1 MLCLCK
7 CLWNG
12 KRRVHPNNNLGFDFL
27 VRLIKWKYLPKS
39 KLLGNACTCIYF
51 YNIIRSVDMALK
63 HVYLHRHHKMYFIN
77 IGLLVVFSEKLHV
90 FLMKAMPCC
99 GPLIIGAILLHGT
112 TTNIY
117 LIVAFT
123 VMKRHTVKRRLE
135 NHWNSNLL
143 IDIELL
149 SPAQI
154 RLIYIFFNF
163 HQ

>member
-1 MLCLCK
+1 M
-7 CLWNG
+7 G
-12 KRRVHPNNNLGFDFL
+12 
-27 VRLIKWKYLPKS
+27 KYLQTRYNPIQCFVYVNVS
-39 KLLGNACTCIYF
+39 EMENAEYIQTTTQGLIFWLGLYNGNTCQIETLRAMLLHALVLLS
-51 YNIIRSVDMALK
+51 RHLLSRQALK

-123 VMKRHTVKRRLE
+123 VMKRHTVKRR
-135 NHWNSNLL
+135 
-143 IDIELL
+143 IE
-149 SPAQI
+149 
-154 RLIYIFFNF
+154 IY
-163 HQ
+163 H

>member
-1 MLCLCK
+1 M
-7 CLWNG
+7 
-12 KRRVHPNNNLGFDFL
+12 
-27 VRLIKWKYLPKS
+27 PKS
-39 KLLGNACTCIYF
+39 KLLGNACTCMYF
-51 YNIIRSVDMALK
+51 YNVIRSVDMALK

-123 VMKRHTVKRRLE
+123 VMKRHVQRKLWQISFNWMNNYLKDMKELSTVE
-135 NHWNSNLL
+135 ISSFH
-143 IDIELL
+143 
-149 SPAQI
+149 
-154 RLIYIFFNF
+154 F
-163 HQ
+163 HQYF